1 MNFYKIVS
9 SFEKELTVI
18 EKTEINSTDLS
29 TKIIELC
36 ETKLTL
42 LRKQVLLK
50 GFNSQAEEIEFFK
63 HIKPV
68 ILSTSLYH
76 KCKLQYHFDL
86 PPIDKSHQKKFIL
99 KEINNKKKFLN
110 KHYDLSVYI
119 DSGLTYSDQ
128 NYFIRTNVHT
138 LARLKK
144 YRYVDRDFNTNK
156 DIILAKLIAYKKY
169 KNFLKKEFYRVSGQF
184 NNHKPP
190 DLQNQLEWTASK
202 SALVEL
208 IYALHFSNAINNGNC
223 EIKQIAETFES
234 IFNTQIGDIYKVFAE
249 IKQRQKSPTKFLEE
263 LTLKLRDEI
272 DKNYR

>member
-1 MNFYKIVS
+1 MSYLP
-9 SFEKELTVI
+9 LTRVI
-18 EKTEINSTDLS
+18 K
-29 TKIIELC
+29 
-36 ETKLTL
+36 
-42 LRKQVLLK
+42 
-50 GFNSQAEEIEFFK
+50 
-63 HIKPV
+63 
-68 ILSTSLYH
+68 
-76 KCKLQYHFDL
+76 
-86 PPIDKSHQKKFIL
+86 KKFIL
-99 KEINNKKKFLN
+99 KEINNKKKFLK

-128 NYFIRTNVHT
+128 NYFLRTNVHT

-184 NNHKPP
+184 KNHKPP
-190 DLQNQLEWTASK
+190 DLQNQFEWTASK

-263 LTLKLRDEI
+263 LTIKLRDEI